1 MDDLLPDLTLA
12 FNETFQMLSIS
23 TVLAI
28 LGGLPLGFLIFV
40 TDRHLFWQNR
50 FIYLVASVL
59 VNIIRSVPFVILLVL
74 LLPLT
79 QLLLG
84 NTIGPI
90 AASVPLSVA
99 AIAFYAR
106 LVDSA
111 LREVDKGIIEAAL
124 AFGASPMRIICTVLL
139 PEASAGAAARPD
151 DYAGKLNRLL
161 GDGRDCRRRRGRR
174 PGDSL
179 WLLPL
184 RNRSDG
190 CYRSGADCAGS
201 GRSDAGRLAGKT
213 CRQARQTLSRLNVAS
228 AGNKNKLLRF

>member
-79 QLLLG
+79 QLFAGQYDWPDCGLRPAVGGRNSVLC
-84 NTIGPI
+84 
-90 AASVPLSVA
+90 AS
-99 AIAFYAR
+99 
-106 LVDSA
+106 
-111 LREVDKGIIEAAL
+111 G
-124 AFGASPMRIICTVLL
+124 G
-139 PEASAGAAARPD
+139 
-151 DYAGKLNRLL
+151 
-161 GDGRDCRRRRGRR
+161 
-174 PGDSL
+174 
-179 WLLPL
+179 
-184 RNRSDG
+184 
-190 CYRSGADCAGS
+190 
-201 GRSDAGRLAGKT
+201 
-213 CRQARQTLSRLNVAS
+213 
-228 AGNKNKLLRF
+228 